1 MATPLADL
9 DDYPAARNCTYLD
22 AASVAIMYRAAAETV
37 IDWQRDLADYGTQHF
52 TEAAEVEI
60 FEALHGAAARLYN
73 ARPED
78 IAVASSETVLM
89 SSVAWAVAP
98 PAGTN
103 IVGCDV
109 AHPSTIYPWLRVAR
123 HTGCEVRWARGSDH
137 YVSPDEIVRLIDD
150 DTAVVCVSHV
160 EYGGGQ
166 RYDLAALAEVAHAHH
181 ALLIVDA
188 TQSAGQ
194 CPIDVTATGVDAL
207 AGSAYKWLC
216 GPFGVAALYVA
227 PHLQTRLEPGLV
239 GWRSHKDMWDF
250 QADRLEYPDTAQR
263 FEFGT
268 MAYGNAAGLA
278 RAITNLVELG
288 VERIFEHNLGIGAEL
303 IEGLETRGATIIS
316 PRDDDQR
323 SSIVAARFEGYDMA
337 AIAAGLKQADVM
349 VSLRKD
355 FIRFSP
361 HLYNGSDDVGA
372 ALTAI
377 DGVLASA

>member
-1 MATPLADL
+1 MAKPLADL

-60 FEALHGAAARLYN
+60 FDALHDATARLFN

-123 HTGCEVRWARGSDH
+123 HTGCEVRWARGRDH

-194 CPIDVTATGVDAL
+194 CPIDVAATGVDVL

-227 PHLQTRLEPGLV
+227 PHLQTTLEPGLV

-278 RAITNLVELG
+278 KAITNLVEIG
-288 VERIFEHNLGIGAEL
+288 VDRIFEHNKALGDAL
-303 IEGLETRGATIIS
+303 ILGLEDRNAQIVS
-316 PRDDDQR
+316 PRNDDER
-323 SSIVAARFEGYDMA
+323 SSIVAARFPGHDA
-337 AIAAGLKQADVM
+337 ADVARALGRENVV

-361 HLYNGSDDVGA
+361 HLYNDADDVQK
-372 ALTAI
+372 ALQALDRII
-377 DGVLASA
+377 D

>member
-1 MATPLADL
+1 MAEPLANL

-60 FEALHGAAARLYN
+60 FDALHNAMARLYN

-89 SSVAWAVAP
+89 SSLAWAVAP

-109 AHPSTIYPWLRVAR
+109 AHPSTIYPWMRVAR
-123 HTGCEVRWARGSDH
+123 HTGCEVRWARGRDH
-137 YVSPDEIVRLIDD
+137 YVAPDDIYRLIDD

-166 RYDLAALAEVAHAHH
+166 RYDLKALAEVAHAHH

-194 CPIDVTATGVDAL
+194 CPIDVAATGVDAL

-227 PHLQTRLEPGLV
+227 PHLQTTLEPGLV

-250 QADRLEYPDTAQR
+250 QADRLEYADTAHR

-278 RAITNLVELG
+278 RAVENLVDIG
-288 VERIFEHNLGIGAEL
+288 VERIFEHNKALGDAL
-303 IEGLETRGATIIS
+303 IQGLEDRNAQLIS

-323 SSIVAARFEGYDMA
+323 SSIVAARFPGHDA
-337 AIAAGLKQADVM
+337 ADVARALGQENVL

-361 HLYNGSDDVGA
+361 HLYNDADDIQK
-372 ALTAI
+372 ALQALDRII
-377 DGVLASA
+377 D